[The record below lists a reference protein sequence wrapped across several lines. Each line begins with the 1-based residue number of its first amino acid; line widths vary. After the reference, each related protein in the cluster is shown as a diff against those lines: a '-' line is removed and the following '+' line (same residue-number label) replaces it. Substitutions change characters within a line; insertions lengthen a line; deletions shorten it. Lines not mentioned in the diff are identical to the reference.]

1 MKKQNIEDIFSSME
15 NFSSVPPPELWD
27 KIEEKL
33 DKPKKKKRAV
43 LWWSAAACLLLG
55 LMLPS
60 VLHFNSGSGIK
71 PENNGSGENNSVVLD
86 EKKTQSDD
94 SKTRSVEEIDN
105 KNESINKINKEENA
119 VAVENSADKDTKNTL
134 NPSQINQNQKTTV
147 NPVNT
152 KNKSNQEGVLNEK
165 SNLEINKPNQAVA
178 DRSFAPNNE
187 NGLNTASKNEISNSE
202 KRNSNQAVAG
212 KSLLPNG
219 DSFNSPS
226 KFQTS
231 DSEKGNKNQ
240 AVAEKSFVPN
250 NQNTFNSVSKTQ
262 ALNPEKKNAN
272 QVVAEKSFVPN
283 NQNTFNSASKNQV
296 TNPEKKNAN
305 QIVAEKSFVPNNQ
318 NTFNSASKNQ
328 MINPEKKNSNQV
340 VAEKSF
346 VPNNQNTFNSASKN
360 QVINPEKK
368 NTNQAVAQK
377 SFHSEKENGFN
388 SVSKN
393 QVPSSIFE
401 DKLKAKNNIALN
413 AENSVW
419 NNQKSTEIVKE
430 PKKEII
436 TNEKAIADNQ
446 KSNSKFNT
454 VVLSKQDSVQLAELQ
469 NLEKGIITPTPETK
483 KEKED
488 KDKRVA
494 KNEKW
499 DLAVFAGVAN
509 SENYKN
515 EKTLGNVNDSKQ
527 SNSYGVKTK
536 YKINKKWAVSS
547 GIKFN
552 ELGQSIANVSYMK
565 TSNAFLSS
573 NDYFNPNATL
583 AAQEITKDTRYI
595 FVPTST
601 TMALKSD
608 NIEKG
613 NLDQSLRYL
622 EVPLEVSYSVF
633 NKNKTNISLNTGG
646 FVGKLISNNMAL
658 NGTSIGEN
666 ANANDYVYGS
676 TLSTTVQYRIY
687 KKTNVFV
694 EPAMNYYINPLTE
707 QSFNQFQ
714 WGFNFGLN
722 ISF

>member
-15 NFSSVPPPELWD
+15 DFSSVPPPELWD

-33 DKPKKKKRAV
+33 DKPKKKKRAI

-60 VLHFNSGSGIK
+60 VLHFNSGSGVK
-71 PENNGSGENNSVVLD
+71 PENNGSVENNSIVFE
-86 EKKTQSDD
+86 EKKTQTDN
-94 SKTRSVEEIDN
+94 SKTRSIEENDN
-105 KNESINKINKEENA
+105 NSSNKINTEENA
-119 VAVENSADKDTKNTL
+119 VTLENSANKDTKSIAE
-134 NPSQINQNQKTTV
+134 PSQINQNQKTTV

-152 KNKSNQEGVLNEK
+152 KIKSNKEGVLNTK
-165 SNLEINKPNQAVA
+165 SNLEVNKPNQAVA

-187 NGLNTASKNEISNSE
+187 NGMNTASKNEISNSD
-202 KRNSNQAVAG
+202 KRNNQAIAE
-212 KSLLPNG
+212 KSLVPNNEKT
-219 DSFNSPS
+219 FNSPS
-226 KFQTS
+226 KYQITNPEKGNKNQAVAEKSFVPNSQNGFNSASKNQISNSEKGNKNQVVAEKSFVPNNQNGFNSNSKTQMTNAEKGNKNQAVAEKSFVPNNQNGFTS
-231 DSEKGNKNQ
+231 TSKTQIANSEKGNKNQ

-250 NQNTFNSVSKTQ
+250 NQNEFNS
-262 ALNPEKKNAN
+262 N
-272 QVVAEKSFVPN
+272 
-283 NQNTFNSASKNQV
+283 SKNQIA
-296 TNPEKKNAN
+296 NSEKENK
-305 QIVAEKSFVPNNQ
+305 
-318 NTFNSASKNQ
+318 
-328 MINPEKKNSNQV
+328 
-340 VAEKSF
+340 
-346 VPNNQNTFNSASKN
+346 
-360 QVINPEKK
+360 
-368 NTNQAVAQK
+368 NQAVAEK
-377 SFHSEKENGFN
+377 TFNSRKENGFN

-393 QVPSSIFE
+393 QVPSSVFE
-401 DKLKAKNNIALN
+401 DKLKAKNNSTIALN

-430 PKKEII
+430 PRKEII

-454 VVLSKQDSVQLAELQ
+454 VVLSKQDSIQLAELQ
-469 NLEKGIITPTPETK
+469 NLEKGIITPSPETK

-488 KDKRVA
+488 KDKTVP
-494 KNEKW
+494 KNERW
-499 DLAVFAGVAN
+499 ALGVFAGVAN

-565 TSNAFLSS
+565 TANAFSTSS
-573 NDYFNPNATL
+573 DYFSTNATV
-583 AAQEITKDTRYI
+583 AAQGITNNARYI
-595 FVPTST
+595 FVPANTI
-601 TMALKSD
+601 MAFKSG
-608 NIEKG
+608 NIEQG

-666 ANANDYVYGS
+666 VNANDYVYGS
-676 TLSTTVQYRIY
+676 SLSTTVQYRIY

-694 EPAMNYYINPLTE
+694 EPAMNYYINPLSE

-714 WGFNFGLN
+714 WGLNFGLN
-722 ISF
+722 VSF